1 MTTST
6 LEHADASVAIPTD
19 PPPLSDPGRRR
30 IRRLLT
36 GRPDDPVWV
45 RPALL
50 VLLTLTAVAYIW
62 DLGAS
67 GWANSFYSAAVQAGT
82 KSWKAF
88 FFGSSDAAN
97 FITVDKPPASL
108 WVMELSARLFG
119 LNAWSILVPQAL
131 EGVATVAL
139 LYATVRRWFNPAA
152 GLIAGAV
159 LAVTPVAALM
169 FRYNNP
175 DALLTLILTA
185 SAYTTVRAIEKSST
199 RWLVFAGA
207 LVGFGFITKMLQAF
221 LVVPALGLAYVIA
234 ADTPLRRRI
243 LQLVYAFI
251 ALLVSAAWWVAVV
264 QLTPAADR
272 PYTGGSQDNSLLGLV
287 FGYNGFGRLD
297 GNESGSVV
305 GGGSTVANP
314 WGPTGLNRLFTDTMG
329 GQISWLIPASLVFLA
344 GALWMTRGRGRTDRT
359 RAALVVFGGWLL
371 VTGLVLS
378 FAKGIIHPYYTIAL
392 APAVGALIGIGA
404 VFMWQNRTQVLAPVS
419 LALGVA
425 VTALW
430 SFVLLDRSPDWL
442 PPLRFAVLV
451 VGIAAALL
459 IVIPTGKSLRRSRLV
474 FASAAIAGAAAGIAG
489 PLAYTLDTI
498 ATPHSGAIPTAGP
511 TLADATG
518 PFGGAGGATGGFPGR
533 TGGSTRGGAST
544 GGVAPGLP
552 SSGTRGGG
560 TPGAGGGAPPGFS
573 SSGRPSGAIP
583 STGGSGPGTGTGPA
597 GSQRGASGF
606 LGSSTPGRA
615 LVDLLEQ
622 DAGRYTWV
630 AATVGSNSAA
640 GYQLATDD
648 PVMAIGGFNGTD
660 PAPTLAEFEKYV
672 SEGKIHWFVSTSGPG
687 SGNAGTDAA
696 QITAW
701 VKSHYTAKAVDGTS
715 IYDLS
720 GSGS

>member
-6 LEHADASVAIPTD
+6 LEHADAPVAIPTD
-19 PPPLSDPGRRR
+19 PPRLSDPGHRR
-30 IRRLLT
+30 IRRLLP

-50 VLLTLTAVAYIW
+50 VLLALTAVAYIW
-62 DLGAS
+62 DLCAS

-159 LAVTPVAALM
+159 LALTPVAALM

-185 SAYTTVRAIEKSST
+185 SAYATVRAIEKSST

-221 LVVPALGLAYVIA
+221 LVVPALGLAYLIA

-243 LQLVYAFI
+243 LQLVYACI
-251 ALLVSAAWWVAVV
+251 ALLVSAGWWVAAV

-272 PYTGGSQDNSLLGLV
+272 PYIGGSQDNSLLGLI

-305 GGGSTVANP
+305 GGGSTAANP
-314 WGPTGLNRLFTDTMG
+314 WGPTGINRLFTETMG

-344 GALWMTRGRGRTDRT
+344 GALWMTRGGRRTDRT

-404 VFMWQNRTQVLAPVS
+404 AFMWQHRTQVLARGS

-425 VTALW
+425 VTAVW

-451 VGIAAALL
+451 VGIVAAVL
-459 IVIPTGKSLRRSRLV
+459 IAVPTRGSLKRSRLG
-474 FASAAIAGAAAGIAG
+474 FAGAVIAGAAAGIAG

-498 ATPHSGAIPTAGP
+498 ATTHSGAIPTAGP
-511 TLADATG
+511 TLADASG
-518 PFGGAGGATGGFPGR
+518 PFAGAGGATGGFPGG
-533 TGGSTRGGAST
+533 TGGGTVGGA
-544 GGVAPGLP
+544 
-552 SSGTRGGG
+552 
-560 TPGAGGGAPPGFS
+560 TPGAGGSVPPGFS
-573 SSGRPSGAIP
+573 SSGRPSGATP
-583 STGGSGPGTGTGPA
+583 STGGNGPGAGKGPA
-597 GSQRGASGF
+597 GSQRGSSGF

-660 PAPTLAEFEKYV
+660 PAPTLADFEKYV
-672 SEGKIHWFVSTSGPG
+672 SEGKIHWFISTSGPG

-701 VKSHYTAKAVDGTS
+701 VKSHYTAETVDGTT